1 MSKKAW
7 SSIIRFTRMEDHDF
21 SQSPFLLT
29 TEQIKDATRQFKAP
43 KDREARILCK
53 QDTREDRPDF
63 FVKNGLF
70 ILPVDNK
77 SYYIVKGEGYVD
89 VKMPVTRPTRFTS
102 EAGFVLESSTK
113 GDGEMQYVD
122 FAHAA
127 GLTSKFLGIRKFH
140 LTIRGRKRTPLFR
153 YRVGRHELYA
163 ESVQTEIDAG
173 YESADSIIL
182 IEAKNGTATNTII
195 RQLYFPFRQW
205 TSFVRKPV
213 RILFFNHYESVY
225 TFWEYAFS
233 DPNDYNS
240 IKLIRCANYDL
251 G

>member
-1 MSKKAW
+1 MSEIAWASIVEHTGMAKHNFAKA
-7 SSIIRFTRMEDHDF
+7 
-21 SQSPFLLT
+21 PFLLT
-29 TEQIKDATRQFKAP
+29 ADQIKDATRQFKAAG
-43 KDREARILCK
+43 DREVRILCK

-89 VKMPVTRPTRFTS
+89 VKMPGTKPTRFTS

-113 GDGEMQYVD
+113 GDGEMQHVD

-127 GLTSKFLGIRKFH
+127 GLTSKFLGIKKFH

-153 YRVGRHELYA
+153 YRVGRYELYA

-205 TSFVRKPV
+205 TSFVKKPV
-213 RILFFNHYESVY
+213 RILFFNHRESVY
-225 TFWEYAFS
+225 TFWEYAFD

-240 IKLIRCANYDL
+240 IKLVRSNNYDL